1 MLCQLSYWPKLDPGG
16 FAPADPPTRSA
27 RYFDSLCGV
36 CLRHAR
42 QNLLNSSRSELFRRF
57 FVVL

>member
-1 MLCQLSYWPKLDPGG
+1 LL
-16 FAPADPPTRSA
+16 
-27 RYFDSLCGV
+27 SLCAV
-36 CLRHAR
+36 CLRQYR